1 MELKPAFAACSA
13 FWLDEQGLASSVCH
27 SPRCHSSIA
36 VSCTGGPWGISL
48 GVAEWPTDR
57 ARAKNRQVSDTYQT
71 NRPWMRE
78 EEEEERDRPTFPS
91 LKGTH
96 PAHYPGFALQ
106 CFTVMIHTL
115 FSVCFAVEVSKVKTR
130 PVAML
135 NKSDLPKLRTS
146 KPIIRFDKCARPPTQ
161 CSQLKCAG
169 AESSGRCRLM
179 SVLTL
184 RKEGKP
190 MP

>member
-1 MELKPAFAACSA
+1 MGHLVMQTTLAVWRKGCSAEVQVMELKPAFAAWSA
-13 FWLDEQGLASSVCH
+13 FWLDEQGWASSVCH

-36 VSCTGGPWGISL
+36 VSCTGGPWGISS
-48 GVAEWPTDR
+48 GVTEWPTDR

-71 NRPWMRE
+71 NRPWMR

-115 FSVCFAVEVSKVKTR
+115 FSVCFSVEVTKVKTR
-130 PVAML
+130 PVGML
-135 NKSDLPKLRTS
+135 NKSDLPK
-146 KPIIRFDKCARPPTQ
+146 
-161 CSQLKCAG
+161 QLKAVG
-169 AESSGRCRLM
+169 AAMCGAHMCWR
-179 SVLTL
+179 L
-184 RKEGKP
+184 RKHQ
-190 MP
+190 